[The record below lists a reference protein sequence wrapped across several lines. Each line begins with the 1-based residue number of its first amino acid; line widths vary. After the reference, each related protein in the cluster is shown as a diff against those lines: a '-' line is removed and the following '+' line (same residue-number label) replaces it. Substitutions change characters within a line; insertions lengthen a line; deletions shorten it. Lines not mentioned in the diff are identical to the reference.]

1 MVDRPSLW
9 FRAFVW
15 CLLLAFTS
23 GALANASS
31 ALGAVLCIGGD
42 GHVAIE
48 TARGPDCIDF
58 RGDFR
63 GTDAA
68 HEAQAGAVTAS
79 HCGDCFDIV
88 LANATVASPSFKA
101 SDAVIAQDI
110 DAAPAVSPSAPL
122 SFHAYALVC
131 VLGPPPIPDRLLPN
145 FSLLAHRSDVLLV

>member
-15 CLLLAFTS
+15 GLLLTFTS

-31 ALGAVLCIGGD
+31 ALGAVLCIGED

-48 TARGPDCIDF
+48 TARGPDCV
-58 RGDFR
+58 DFR

-79 HCGDCFDIV
+79 HCGDCFDLV

-101 SDAVIAQDI
+101 SDAVIAQDV
-110 DAAPAVSPSAPL
+110 DAPPVALLSTPL
-122 SFHAYALVC
+122 SFHAHSLVR
-131 VLGPPPIPDRLLPN
+131 VLGPPPTPDRLIPN
-145 FSLLAHRSDVLLV
+145 FTLLAHRSDVLLV